1 MTFKLGIITDLHA
14 DLGALQAALA
24 HLDALGVDL
33 VVCAGD
39 IVDGGDE
46 PEQVIALLR
55 EREIPCIRGNHD
67 RWAVMRNDNH
77 EPEHEGDQRKLK
89 LRSETVA
96 WLAALPTRWDRTIE
110 GVRVAVRHGTPNSDM
125 DGIYPDAS
133 DADLESWLRRAEADV
148 LIAGHTHVPL
158 ERHVAGGKLVVN
170 PGALWRA
177 AERAGSVML
186 VDPGGGPSTHAAGA
200 RGGCFGV
207 LELPMKRWT
216 AQRLDGTGEQASE

>member
-1 MTFKLGIITDLHA
+1 MSFKLGVITDVHA
-14 DLGALQAALA
+14 DLGALQAALGE
-24 HLDALGVDL
+24 LDDLGVDQI
-33 VVCAGD
+33 VCAGD
-39 IVDGGDE
+39 IVDGGDQ

-55 EREIPCIRGNHD
+55 EREIPCIKGNHD
-67 RWAVMRNDNH
+67 RWAVMRHDNG
-77 EPEHEGDQRKLK
+77 EPEHEGDGRKLK
-89 LRSETVA
+89 LRSETVD
-96 WLAALPTRWDRTIE
+96 WLSKLPAKWSRTIE
-110 GVRVAVRHGTPNSDM
+110 GVRIVVVHGSPRSDM

-158 ERHVAGGKLVVN
+158 ERHATGGKLVVN

-177 AERAGSVML
+177 TERAGSVML
-186 VDPGGGPSTHAAGA
+186 VVPGGGPSTHAAGA

-207 LELPMKRWT
+207 LELPAKRWT